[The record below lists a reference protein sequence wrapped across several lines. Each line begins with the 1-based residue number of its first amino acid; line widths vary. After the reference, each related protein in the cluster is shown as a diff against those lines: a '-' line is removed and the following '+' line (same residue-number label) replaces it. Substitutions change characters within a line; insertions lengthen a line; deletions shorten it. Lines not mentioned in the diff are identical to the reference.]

1 MREHLTEKNEY
12 STDAERKFTQER
24 KIGQRGCAGLG
35 NVVTLRRKLQEALQM
50 IQSSECTWPGV
61 RGRQRG
67 VRGIRVPDADEV
79 WRGVHG
85 MHQGAEKHKGEKM
98 PPASKDADSQSPWA
112 DDSGP

>member
-1 MREHLTEKNEY
+1 MK
-12 STDAERKFTQER
+12 STKTERKSTRER
-24 KIGQRGCAGLG
+24 KDGHGGCAGLG

-98 PPASKDADSQSPWA
+98 PPADMDAGSQSPELECG
-112 DDSGP
+112 GP